1 MTSKAQEWDDRKAEQ
16 LRDAA
21 YASIRGKCFVLT
33 GRMWDFRQNIEGR
46 IQAVGGRTDSRVSF
60 GVDYL
65 VQADGEQGRRTTKVL
80 TAERCGT
87 TVITETQ
94 LKRALQGTATI
105 Q

>member
-65 VQADGEQGRRTTKVL
+65 VLRRVL
-80 TAERCGT
+80 ERVFP
-87 TVITETQ
+87 VIFEE
-94 LKRALQGTATI
+94 LVEGLAVGLNR
-105 Q
+105 